1 LENGFVLLLNDRLV
15 RGLIIA
21 ILLVSASLFTY
32 VTPQISAQ
40 VGLVT
45 VTATNHDQVT
55 VVEYKNNQENIFD
68 ITSVVLKVDDGGTF
82 KSFKTEKGWLGK
94 KTDSSTITFTSTTPV
109 KPGQNVKFGVKT
121 DKSTPTFS
129 WSALDSEG
137 DEIGAGERVITSSQS
152 TLPHQTEITSITP
165 GEISDLATFKIIPD
179 TPRVGS
185 ALRIIGENF
194 PPKTD
199 LDFYINDLKIESF
212 SSDEKGSFIVSTE
225 IPENQSA
232 DRADFIIK
240 NKSGSQKSMSL
251 RIQGES
257 IRPSEDTELT
267 ANVPSIVHRGDEV
280 IISGT
285 AASSSTL
292 TISLSDSTGQ
302 VLTTKTV
309 KADGAGN
316 YSLPHRIASDAKF
329 GEYTITITDGR
340 DTVIRRAIL
349 ETTQKINLVSIKEK
363 YDPGETVLIN
373 GTALADQEIEL
384 VLRNPVGMEI
394 FSENKMIGTNGTLNF
409 TYHLDPGIREGT
421 YVLLATQQEELVTV
435 LFGVGQLPSP
445 PLIATMDAL
454 NYKTTQQPRINV
466 IGPPSATINLIVIDP
481 ADKTK
486 FSDSF
491 SLGDDG
497 YHMYSFNLTGYTT
510 GIYTAVVSRGNVQA
524 ENNFSVG
531 LQTSTGKVN
540 LRTLEE
546 TYHPGD
552 PILVIGDSNPNVIIT
567 VSLVNPNGTKVKTQE
582 LFTDKKGTYSSSAFR
597 IPTNAQTGTWKITA
611 GSGINHISK
620 DLKVTPLVAGGIT
633 VNLDKTNYKTDEIV
647 QITGDGVS
655 VSHTIIIK
663 ILKDNLE
670 IDELSI
676 VATGIGTYGTIW
688 RIPTDLS
695 PGIYTIKVVDDKK
708 SAQTTFALA
717 VK

>member
-1 LENGFVLLLNDRLV
+1 MENSFVLLLNDRLV

-32 VTPQISAQ
+32 VTPQISAE
-40 VGLVT
+40 GELVT

-94 KTDSSTITFTSTTPV
+94 KTDSSTITFSSTNPV
-109 KPGQNVKFGVKT
+109 KPGQSVKFGIKT
-121 DKSTPTFS
+121 DKSTPSFS
-129 WSALDSEG
+129 WSALDSDG
-137 DEIGAGERVITSSQS
+137 DEIGSGGRILTSSQAE
-152 TLPHQTEITSITP
+152 LPEQTTTSIVE
-165 GEISDLATFKIIPD
+165 GKISDLATFKIIPD

-185 ALRIIGENF
+185 DLRIIGENF

-225 IPENQSA
+225 IPSNQLA

-240 NKSGSQKSMSL
+240 DRGGNQKSMSL

-257 IRPSEDTELT
+257 IRPSEDVELT
-267 ANVPSIVHRGDEV
+267 ANVASIVHRSDEV
-280 IISGT
+280 VISGT

-302 VLTTKTV
+302 VLTAKTV

-316 YSLPHRIASDAKF
+316 YSLPYRIASDAKF
-329 GEYTITITDGR
+329 GEYTITITDGK
-340 DTVIRRAIL
+340 DTVVRTVVL
-349 ETTQKINLVSIKEK
+349 ETTQKINLASIKEK
-363 YDPGETVLIN
+363 YNPGETVLIN
-373 GTALADQEIEL
+373 GTALADKEIEFIL
-384 VLRNPVGMEI
+384 QNPVGMEI
-394 FSENKMIGTNGTLNF
+394 FSENKMVGANGTLNF
-409 TYHLDPGIREGT
+409 SYPLDPGIREGT
-421 YVLLATQQEELVTV
+421 YVLFATQQGELVTV

-445 PLIATMDAL
+445 QLIATMDAM
-454 NYKTTQQPRINV
+454 NYKTSQQPKINI
-466 IGPPSATINLIVIDP
+466 IGPPSATINLIIIDP

-497 YHMYSFNLTGYTT
+497 YHMYSFNLTGYTS

-524 ENNFSVG
+524 ENKFSVG

-540 LRTLEE
+540 LRTLQES
-546 TYHPGD
+546 YHPGD
-552 PILVIGDSNPNVIIT
+552 PILIIGDSNPNVIIT
-567 VSLVNPNGTKVKTQE
+567 LSLLDPNGTKVKTQE
-582 LFTDKKGTYSSSAFR
+582 IFTDKKGVYSSSAFR
-597 IPTNAQTGTWKITA
+597 IPTNAQTGIWKIEA
-611 GSGINHISK
+611 GSGINHVSK
-620 DLKVTPLVAGGIT
+620 DLKVTQSVAGTIT
-633 VNLDKTNYKTDEIV
+633 VYLDKTNYKTDEIV
-647 QITGDGVS
+647 QISGDGVS

-663 ILKDNLE
+663 ILKDTDE
-670 IDELSI
+670 IDELRI

-695 PGIYTIKVVDDKK
+695 PGTYTIKVIDDKK
-708 SAQTTFALA
+708 TAETTFALA
-717 VK
+717 VH

>member
-32 VTPQISAQ
+32 VTPQISAE
-40 VGLVT
+40 GELVT

-94 KTDSSTITFTSTTPV
+94 KTDSSTITFTSTIPV
-109 KPGQNVKFGVKT
+109 KPGQSVKFGVKT
-121 DKSTPTFS
+121 DKSTPAFS
-129 WSALDSEG
+129 WSALDSDG
-137 DEIGAGERVITSSQS
+137 DEIGSGGRILTSSQVE
-152 TLPHQTEITSITP
+152 LPQQTTP
-165 GEISDLATFKIIPD
+165 LIIEGKISDLATFKIIPD

-185 ALRIIGENF
+185 DLRIIGENF
-194 PPKTD
+194 PPKID

-225 IPENQSA
+225 IPLNQPA

-240 NKSGSQKSMSL
+240 DKGGSQKSMSL

-257 IRPSEDTELT
+257 IRPSEDAELT
-267 ANVPSIVHRGDEV
+267 ANVASIVHRGDEV
-280 IISGT
+280 VISGT

-292 TISLSDSTGQ
+292 TISLSDSADQ

-309 KADGAGN
+309 KADGTGN
-316 YSLPHRIASDAKF
+316 YSLPYRIASDAEF
-329 GEYTITITDGR
+329 GEYTITITDGK
-340 DTVIRRAIL
+340 DTVVRTVVL
-349 ETTQKINLVSIKEK
+349 ETTQKINLASIKEK
-363 YDPGETVLIN
+363 YNPGETVLIN
-373 GTALADQEIEL
+373 GTALADKEIEFI
-384 VLRNPVGMEI
+384 LRNPVGMEI
-394 FSENKMIGTNGTLNF
+394 FSENKMVGANGTLNF
-409 TYHLDPGIREGT
+409 SYPLDPGIREGT
-421 YVLLATQQEELVTV
+421 YVLFATQQEELVTV

-445 PLIATMDAL
+445 PLIATMDAM
-454 NYKTTQQPRINV
+454 NYKTSQQPKINI
-466 IGPPSATINLIVIDP
+466 IGPPSATINLIIIDP

-497 YHMYSFNLTGYTT
+497 YHLYSFNLTGYTS

-524 ENNFSVG
+524 ENKFSVG

-540 LRTLEE
+540 LRTLHE

-552 PILVIGDSNPNVIIT
+552 SILIIGDSNPNVIIT
-567 VSLVNPNGTKVKTQE
+567 LNLLDPNGTKVKTQE
-582 LFTDKKGTYSSSAFR
+582 IFTDKKGIYSSSAFR
-597 IPTNAQTGTWKITA
+597 IPTNAQTGIWKIEA

-620 DLKVTPLVAGGIT
+620 DLKVTQSVAGTIT
-633 VNLDKTNYKTDEIV
+633 VYLDKTSYKTDEII
-647 QITGDGVS
+647 QISGDGVA
-655 VSHTIIIK
+655 VSHTIVIK
-663 ILKDNLE
+663 ILKDTME

-695 PGIYTIKVVDDKK
+695 PGTYTIKVIDGKK
-708 SAQTTFALA
+708 TAETTFALA
-717 VK
+717 VN